1 MKKIL
6 VTILLIILTLMLIPF
21 SFATSA
27 QLTIATSE
35 YPPYTGQ
42 FLVQKGYV
50 NHIISTAFKQ
60 KNIDVKFVFV
70 PWSRALQGTLD
81 GVFDAVSYGYYR
93 EERNQNFIHS
103 ELIIKERIFLFGLK
117 NKTPKT
123 WRSLNELLNYRFG
136 ITRGYFYSDKFSVFT
151 GIVKHQP
158 SIVNTH
164 LQNFKMLMLQ
174 RIDLFPMEEF
184 TARHLLNQHFS
195 EEQVKNIQML
205 LPMIDEVSTH
215 LLISKINP
223 NAKQLV
229 KSFNNGL
236 SNLKISGVLS
246 TFEKQFNKGLY
257 RKSLK

>member
-6 VTILLIILTLMLIPF
+6 VTMLQSILAMMLIPF
-21 SFATSA
+21 CFAASTH
-27 QLTIATSE
+27 LTIATSE

-50 NHIISTAFKQ
+50 NHIISAAFKQ

-81 GVFDAVSYGYYR
+81 GAFDAVSYGYYR

-103 ELIIKERIFLFGLK
+103 ESLIKEKIFFFGLK

-123 WRSLNELLNYRFG
+123 WHSLNELLNFRFG
-136 ITRGYFYSDKFSVFT
+136 ITRGYFYSDKFTVFT
-151 GIVKHQP
+151 GSVKHRP

-164 LQNFKMLMLQ
+164 LQNFKMLLLQ

-195 EEQVKNIQML
+195 KEEVNNIQML
-205 LPMIDEVSTH
+205 LPMIDEVSAH

-229 KSFNNGL
+229 KTFNDGL
-236 SNLKISGVLS
+236 SKLKTSEVLS
-246 TFEKQFNKGLY
+246 TFEQQFNKGLY
-257 RKSLK
+257 RKSQK